1 MTWGEGLDVLRER
14 GHLRLKPGDL
24 VSMNPRS
31 MLNGGGLA
39 LVTSV
44 CTEKALKGMYEV
56 YYIKGGYETMADD
69 VLDILEVVSRSK
81 NRQQKG

>member
-14 GHLRLKPGDL
+14 GRLRLKLGDL

-44 CTEKALKGMYEV
+44 CTEKALLKGMYEV
-56 YYIKGGYETMADD
+56 YYIKDGYEVMADD

-81 NRQQKG
+81 

>member
-14 GHLRLKPGDL
+14 GRLLGDL

-44 CTEKALKGMYEV
+44 CTEKALLKGMYEV
-56 YYIKGGYETMADD
+56 YYIKDGYEVMADD

-81 NRQQKG
+81 